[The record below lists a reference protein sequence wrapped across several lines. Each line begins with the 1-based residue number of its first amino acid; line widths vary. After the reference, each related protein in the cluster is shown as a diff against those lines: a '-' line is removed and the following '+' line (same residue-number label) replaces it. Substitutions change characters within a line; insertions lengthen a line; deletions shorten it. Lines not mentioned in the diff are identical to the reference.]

1 MKKFYFIILI
11 LAAITLG
18 GFIGSIAD
26 GSLWWLGHVTR
37 FSFEPGR
44 FIDIQ
49 IIALTFG
56 ITVNI
61 SIAQIIMIF
70 VAIFAYYK
78 TAPKLFG

>member
-1 MKKFYFIILI
+1 MKKFYFVILI

-26 GSLWWLGHVTR
+26 GSLWWLGYVTR

>member
-26 GSLWWLGHVTR
+26 GSLWWLGYVTR